1 MAIKYKMNMS
11 GTTYSMNTGL
21 NRSERRE
28 IKNKIKKIW
37 NEYASETFEQ
47 DVDDICYIYEQKHES
62 DLFPTKIE
70 LGDDYDSVI
79 NFLNKKLN
87 KLRLNKLKRLIND

>member
-1 MAIKYKMNMS
+1 MT

-21 NRSERRE
+21 NRTERRE

-37 NEYASETFEQ
+37 NDYTSETFEQ
-47 DVDDICYIYEQKHES
+47 DVDDICYIYEQRFES

-70 LGDDYDSVI
+70 LGDDYNSVMD
-79 NFLNKKLN
+79 FLNKKLN
-87 KLRLNKLKRLIND
+87 KLRLNKLKRLTDD